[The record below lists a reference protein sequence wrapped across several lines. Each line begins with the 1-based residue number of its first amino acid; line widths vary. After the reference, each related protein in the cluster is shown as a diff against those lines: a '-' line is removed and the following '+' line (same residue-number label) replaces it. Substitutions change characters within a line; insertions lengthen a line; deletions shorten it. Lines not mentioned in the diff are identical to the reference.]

1 MRKLLV
7 RHWRQHDVASRRLPR
22 MRFRQRIAAIKHHA
36 SGLPGEDR
44 GRKGG
49 AARGGFQGEGTN
61 FRAATRLCATAL
73 SSLAAAYALSTCQP
87 QQQSL
92 SGAALRCGDIVA
104 LQRNVGSTP
113 CRSHT
118 PTTSGTHPDQCAA
131 HVAAWSRAQASDVC
145 GARPLHRIIR
155 CVGERDCCIIPLSP
169 ACKVIHCRVA
179 ARAGNEG
186 GGGARRRDLIFMEQH
201 RQGLLEVARW
211 R

>member
-118 PTTSGTHPDQCAA
+118 PTTLACQAHTPINAPRTWPHGHAPRPQMCAERDRCIG
-131 HVAAWSRAQASDVC
+131 SSDVW
-145 GARPLHRIIR
+145 GSATAA
-155 CVGERDCCIIPLSP
+155 SS
-169 ACKVIHCRVA
+169 HCLPHVK
-179 ARAGNEG
+179 
-186 GGGARRRDLIFMEQH
+186 
-201 RQGLLEVARW
+201 
-211 R
+211 